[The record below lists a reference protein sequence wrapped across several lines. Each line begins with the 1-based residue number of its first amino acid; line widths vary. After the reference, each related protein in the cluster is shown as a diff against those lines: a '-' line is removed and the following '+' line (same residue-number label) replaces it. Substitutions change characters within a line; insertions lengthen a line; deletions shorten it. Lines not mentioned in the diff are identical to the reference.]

1 MKRADSDSFDIK
13 FNNGGKLR
21 NHNEISVLGGNPGAT
36 KGQIKSECKYEV
48 KIFPNYERNIF
59 MNFCPAS
66 LYRLGT
72 YVVIFFKSTQLDQV
86 CA

>member
-48 KIFPNYERNIF
+48 TIFLNYERIF
-59 MNFCPAS
+59 LCPAS

-72 YVVIFFKSTQLDQV
+72 YVVIFSSRLN
-86 CA
+86 